1 MNLEEQGIK
10 IDAKD
15 VFSISGKGSVGRMHI
30 AKAMV
35 KAGVVPTTSQAF
47 VKYIGDKSPAYVLGF
62 KLTPAEAI
70 RLIKDAGGVAVLAHP
85 YMLNNDE
92 LIGELAVSGL
102 DGIEVYYPEHSQSM
116 VNFYRALAAKLNLLV
131 TGGSDFHGSVK
142 PDIKL
147 GVIKLPIE
155 LVDRLREGKMIQ
167 KSDEYYM
174 RMAMKLALKAKG
186 RTSPNPMVGALLVK
200 GGRIIGKGF
209 HARAGLAH
217 AEIVALDE
225 AGKNS
230 RGATLYVTLEPCAHT
245 GRTQPC
251 VDRLIRSG
259 IKEVVI
265 GMIDPNPL
273 NNGRGSLILR
283 QNNIKVRVGVLSEKL
298 QEINRSF
305 IKYITSGVPFVTVK
319 VAESL
324 DGRIATYTG
333 ESKWI
338 TSDAS
343 RTYAHR
349 IRNDYDAIMV
359 GVNTVL
365 RDNPRLNAVP
375 GRRQPVKVI
384 IDSNLS
390 TPENSDIFLGR
401 AR

>member
-1 MNLEEQGIK
+1 MRRK
-10 IDAKD
+10 I
-15 VFSISGKGSVGRMHI
+15 
-30 AKAMV
+30 
-35 KAGVVPTTSQAF
+35 
-47 VKYIGDKSPAYVLGF
+47 
-62 KLTPAEAI
+62 
-70 RLIKDAGGVAVLAHP
+70 
-85 YMLNNDE
+85 
-92 LIGELAVSGL
+92 
-102 DGIEVYYPEHSQSM
+102 
-116 VNFYRALAAKLNLLV
+116 
-131 TGGSDFHGSVK
+131 
-142 PDIKL
+142 
-147 GVIKLPIE
+147 
-155 LVDRLREGKMIQ
+155 
-167 KSDEYYM
+167 DEYYM
-174 RMAMKLALKAKG
+174 EMAMKLALKARGK
-186 RTSPNPMVGALLVK
+186 TSPNPMVGALLVK
-200 GGRIIGKGF
+200 GGRVIGRGF

-245 GRTQPC
+245 GRTPPC
-251 VDRLIRSG
+251 VERLIQSG

-273 NNGRGSLILR
+273 NNGRGSLILK

-298 QEINRSF
+298 KEINRSF
-305 IKYITSGVPFVTVK
+305 IKYITSGIPFITVK

-338 TSDAS
+338 TSDTS

-390 TPENSDIFLGR
+390 TPENSDIFMGQSKVIIVTLPSRPGQETENRGRLSAKAVILEVKEKDGQVNLRDALKKLARLGIGNIIVEGGGTLIGSLFDER
-401 AR
+401 LVDRILFFISPKIIGGKDAVSSVMGRGVKRPDEAIKLVRMRTRRFAEDLLVEADVEGCSAA